1 MQETIKSALEISSP
15 AAKPDYVSHRERLDS
30 ISRFASL
37 SWRNLASLLS
47 RWYGAFRSSLAHMR
61 IQSPKMSGWVDLG
74 PLGRFQHGHHQNLE
88 RIRSRA
94 EGIKMLRTNFPW
106 VDSVDI
112 RMFLMGFDLGEKCS
126 TAVKDHR
133 IDNSREAQQRQY

>member
-112 RMFLMGFDLGEKCS
+112 RMFLMGFDAGEKY
-126 TAVKDHR
+126 
-133 IDNSREAQQRQY
+133 SRDLEDRCGQDTPEAQRMQG

>member
-1 MQETIKSALEISSP
+1 MQDPIKLVSEISCLS
-15 AAKPDYVSHRERLDS
+15 AKPVDVNRKEQLGSILKFVSR
-30 ISRFASL
+30 SRK
-37 SWRNLASLLS
+37 NLASLLC

-112 RMFLMGFDLGEKCS
+112 RMFLMGFDEGEKY
-126 TAVKDHR
+126 
-133 IDNSREAQQRQY
+133 SRDLEDRCGQDTPEAQRMQG